1 MYLICSSM
9 KEKRNIIVVY
19 DTHRLTQFEEKRKL
33 NNSIGL
39 YIFYLH
45 YDIDKMAT
53 IASLE
58 KKTRSAAVGKIILRY
73 RRNVTNVPCIF
84 CLFLDYGPPVDTKM
98 VLYWNHIHM
107 PGNNCCNTIFEIIFS
122 HWMPLHLI

>member
-1 MYLICSSM
+1 M
-9 KEKRNIIVVY
+9 KEKRNIIVAY
-19 DTHRLTQFEEKRKL
+19 NTLRLTQFEEKRKE
-33 NNSIGL
+33 NNSISL

-53 IASLE
+53 IASKFG

-98 VLYWNHIHM
+98 VL
-107 PGNNCCNTIFEIIFS
+107 
-122 HWMPLHLI
+122 

>member
-1 MYLICSSM
+1 MICSSM

-58 KKTRSAAVGKIILRY
+58 KTRSASVGKIILRY

-98 VLYWNHIHM
+98 VLLKSY
-107 PGNNCCNTIFEIIFS
+107 S
-122 HWMPLHLI
+122 HTR

>member
-58 KKTRSAAVGKIILRY
+58 KKPGRRLSARSFCAIDATLQMSHAFFAFSWIMGPLSTQKWYYTKIIFTCQVIIVAIQFSKLY
-73 RRNVTNVPCIF
+73 SLIGCLCI
-84 CLFLDYGPPVDTKM
+84 
-98 VLYWNHIHM
+98 
-107 PGNNCCNTIFEIIFS
+107 
-122 HWMPLHLI
+122 